1 MMGETLNSLMEDYE
15 KEWMVQETRPKELP
29 DKEAVIRILD
39 QLRRLVFPEQ
49 DPDLWSKTSA
59 LLVDTFYRLKEQ
71 FRIALGL
78 RAGAAETTEKACKE
92 GSALGPRAGA
102 AEDLSACA
110 IAAGN
115 STDEAERHAFEFLQ
129 KIPHIRELLSGDV
142 QAEFDGDPAATS
154 TGEVVLCY
162 PGLYAISVYRIAHE
176 LYLMKIPLLPRIMSE
191 HAHSLTGIDIHPGAT
206 IGHHFFID
214 HGTGIVVGETAHI
227 GDYVKLYQGVT
238 IGALS
243 TREGQHLRGV
253 RRHPTIGDRVTI
265 YSGAS
270 ILGGE
275 TVIGDDAVI
284 GGNCFITTSVPAGTV
299 VSIRNHEIQRIKT
312 DRVKSE
318 YEGEEGFYVI

>member
-15 KEWMVQETRPKELP
+15 KEWMVQKTRPKEPP
-29 DKEAVIRILD
+29 DKEAVMRILD

-92 GSALGPRAGA
+92 GSALGLRAGA

-110 IAAGN
+110 SAFSN
-115 STDEAERHAFEFLQ
+115 STDEAERLAFEFLQ

>member
-1 MMGETLNSLMEDYE
+1 
-15 KEWMVQETRPKELP
+15 MVQETRPKELP

-115 STDEAERHAFEFLQ
+115 STDEAERLAFEFLQ

>member
-1 MMGETLNSLMEDYE
+1 M
-15 KEWMVQETRPKELP
+15 
-29 DKEAVIRILD
+29 
-39 QLRRLVFPEQ
+39 
-49 DPDLWSKTSA
+49 
-59 LLVDTFYRLKEQ
+59 
-71 FRIALGL
+71 
-78 RAGAAETTEKACKE
+78 
-92 GSALGPRAGA
+92 
-102 AEDLSACA
+102 
-110 IAAGN
+110 
-115 STDEAERHAFEFLQ
+115 
-129 KIPHIRELLSGDV
+129 

>member
-92 GSALGPRAGA
+92 GSALGPRAEA

-115 STDEAERHAFEFLQ
+115 STDEAERLAFGFLQ

-243 TREGQHLRGV
+243 TREGQHLRGI

>member
-92 GSALGPRAGA
+92 GSALGLRAGA

-110 IAAGN
+110 SAFSN
-115 STDEAERHAFEFLQ
+115 STDEAERLAFEFLQ

>member
-1 MMGETLNSLMEDYE
+1 MEDYE
-15 KEWMVQETRPKELP
+15 KEQAAQETRPKELP

-92 GSALGPRAGA
+92 GSALGQRAEKA

-110 IAAGN
+110 TAAGN
-115 STDEAERHAFEFLQ
+115 STDEAERLAFEFLQ

-312 DRVKSE
+312 EHRMTE
-318 YEGEEGFYVI
+318 YEGEGGFYVI

>member
-92 GSALGPRAGA
+92 GSALGPRAEA

-115 STDEAERHAFEFLQ
+115 STDEAERLAFEFLQ

>member
-115 STDEAERHAFEFLQ
+115 STDEAERLAFEFLQ

>member
-92 GSALGPRAGA
+92 GSALGPRAEA

-115 STDEAERHAFEFLQ
+115 STDEAERLAFGFLQ

>member
-110 IAAGN
+110 SAFSN
-115 STDEAERHAFEFLQ
+115 STDEAERLAFGFLQ

-214 HGTGIVVGETAHI
+214 HGTGLVVGETAHI

-284 GGNCFITTSVPAGTV
+284 GGNCVITTSVPAGTV

-312 DRVKSE
+312 EHRMTE
-318 YEGEEGFYVI
+318 YEGEGGFYVI